1 MPVNVRFL
9 LCLVQKQKPGVTST
23 KLFVDQKYLNS
34 QKWCRPRWPMS
45 CLSFVEHTGRSMESH
60 TQVYGLHTGL
70 WTKHRS
76 MDSHTQ
82 VYGQPHTGLRTTHRS
97 MDYTQVYGL
106 HTGLRITWTGLR
118 ITHRSMDSHTQFLI
132 RDENALI
139 HMKGSSYI
147 LLPILTALIG
157 QSWSDEHSC
166 FTFEPPSMVATIEP
180 TKLWFTCFLIFI
192 GTCVS
197 LVRPNALTGLSHQ

>member
-1 MPVNVRFL
+1 MHASSTSMPVNVRFL

-82 VYGQPHTGLRTTHRS
+82 VYGLHTGLWITHRS

-106 HTGLRITWTGLR
+106 HGQVYGLHTGLWTA
-118 ITHRSMDSHTQFLI
+118 THSSWYV
-132 RDENALI
+132 
-139 HMKGSSYI
+139 MK
-147 LLPILTALIG
+147 T
-157 QSWSDEHSC
+157 
-166 FTFEPPSMVATIEP
+166 
-180 TKLWFTCFLIFI
+180 LWFTWRARHTSYFLYWQ
-192 GTCVS
+192 
-197 LVRPNALTGLSHQ
+197 P